1 MSVSISIFNTLVTL
15 GWNLASERVD
25 GSISVP
31 RTLVAGTFTGSV
43 QTRKQNKSTLSRPRT
58 RADTPSSTPRG
69 AHMYQKTTPVRLRWF
84 RCDWVTLRRRRPRRQ
99 QSSWRQPM
107 IRSELRCPST
117 PDFLHGTSSM
127 WHTANM
133 GPLRARF
140 EVDLGTSGLDGATS
154 TARMREGRFSHV
166 KLATCTASE
175 TPQRSQQF
183 RLHTRASPFTRRT

>member
-1 MSVSISIFNTLVTL
+1 MRIFNTLVTSDQ
-15 GWNLASERVD
+15 NVASERTN
-25 GSISVP
+25 GSLSVP
-31 RTLVAGTFTGSV
+31 RTLVAGTFIGSV
-43 QTRKQNKSTLSRPRT
+43 QTHKQNKSTLSRPRT
-58 RADTPSSTPRG
+58 RANTPALTPRG

-117 PDFLHGTSSM
+117 PDFLHGTTSM

-140 EVDLGTSGLDGATS
+140 EVDFGTSGPDGATS
-154 TARMREGRFSHV
+154 TARIPPGLFSHI
-166 KLATCTASE
+166 KLAMCSSDIFIAI
-175 TPQRSQQF
+175 
-183 RLHTRASPFTRRT
+183 

>member
-1 MSVSISIFNTLVTL
+1 MRIFNTLVTSDQ
-15 GWNLASERVD
+15 NVASERTN
-25 GSISVP
+25 GSLSVP
-31 RTLVAGTFTGSV
+31 RTLVAGTFIGSV
-43 QTRKQNKSTLSRPRT
+43 QTHKQNKSTLSRPRT
-58 RADTPSSTPRG
+58 RANTPALTPRG

-107 IRSELRCPST
+107 IRSELSLRCPST

-154 TARMREGRFSHV
+154 TARMREGDF
-166 KLATCTASE
+166 
-175 TPQRSQQF
+175 
-183 RLHTRASPFTRRT
+183 HT